1 VSFGRRDCPFLIVCT
16 TGRILTVN
24 SGRYGVDSPDERDRM
39 AESLDDAAESRD
51 LSAGDRDEAA
61 GERDDRAQLRDV
73 ASRISGQAE
82 MDRLRGHGTAD
93 HTASQEYLAQVRND
107 RRAAAADRQAAADD
121 RQAAADDRRAAA
133 ADRRVTSAAREQA
146 AVERAEQ
153 ERTPTGQRDRAPGP
167 AWPTVGDQ
175 PQGSLD
181 TDSLDTDSL
190 DTDSLDTD
198 SLDTDSLDAAT
209 HAETPVQRHG
219 LGLVQ
224 RGIELAAAVVRTEES
239 IAETLQK
246 LARGHTDDVG
256 RRRADLAQ
264 EAIAGAQMAAEHGE
278 RLQRMADQLLE
289 HAQISALRRLLY
301 HAGTALVDLARTEHA
316 IAGAFADL
324 ARRTDSAAAAE
335 RLRLS
340 REVAAAVE
348 MALQRVADLHRLA
361 EDATTAPPP
370 PSD

>member
-1 VSFGRRDCPFLIVCT
+1 M
-16 TGRILTVN
+16 N

-175 PQGSLD
+175 PQG
-181 TDSLDTDSL
+181 
-190 DTDSLDTD
+190 SLDTD